1 MSKSKIKPK
10 EFLQDLDSILNI
22 ISKLNNIDVSKKN
35 NISKLVKEI
44 KEKEKKIEN
53 KYKNLDT
60 EE

>member
-10 EFLQDLDSILNI
+10 EFLQDLDSILDI
-22 ISKLNNIDVSKKN
+22 ISKIDNIDISKKN

-60 EE
+60 KE

>member
-22 ISKLNNIDVSKKN
+22 ISKLDNIDVSKKN
-35 NISKLVKEI
+35 NISKLIKEV

-60 EE
+60 KE

>member
-22 ISKLNNIDVSKKN
+22 ISKLDNIDVSKKN

-44 KEKEKKIEN
+44 KEKEKEIEN

-60 EE
+60 KE

>member
-22 ISKLNNIDVSKKN
+22 ISKLDNIDVSKKN

-44 KEKEKKIEN
+44 KEKEKKIKN

-60 EE
+60 KE

>member
-22 ISKLNNIDVSKKN
+22 ISKLDNIDVSKKN
-35 NISKLVKEI
+35 NISKLIKEV

-53 KYKNLDT
+53 KYKHLDT

>member
-10 EFLQDLDSILNI
+10 EFLQDLDSILDI
-22 ISKLNNIDVSKKN
+22 ISKIDNIDISKKN

-53 KYKNLDT
+53 KYKDLDT
-60 EE
+60 KE

>member
-22 ISKLNNIDVSKKN
+22 ISKLDNIDVSKKN

-60 EE
+60 KE

>member
-22 ISKLNNIDVSKKN
+22 ISKLDNIDVSKKN